1 MERRCKQLVTSDT
14 KVKVSST
21 LDKTTGKKNLTDGN
35 PETCWT
41 SQQGLPQIIH
51 LVFPEPV
58 CPMRLIL
65 TFQGGFVGTQCAIDV
80 AASVVEPTWTTLTY
94 IHPEDVNRRQIFQ
107 LPEDSS
113 HGVQCMKL
121 IFERSS
127 DFFGRITLYELQ
139 VEGWTP

>member
-1 MERRCKQLVTSDT
+1 MEGPYKPLVTSDT

-21 LDKTTGKKNLTDGN
+21 LDKTVGKKNLTDGN

-58 CPMRLIL
+58 RPMRLIL

-80 AASVVEPTWTTLTY
+80 AASASEPVWTTLTH
-94 IHPEDVNRRQIFQ
+94 IHPEDVNRRQVFQ
-107 LPEDSS
+107 LPEGNSP
-113 HGVQCMKL
+113 GIQCMK
-121 IFERSS
+121 FVMERSS

>member
-1 MERRCKQLVTSDT
+1 
-14 KVKVSST
+14 
-21 LDKTTGKKNLTDGN
+21 
-35 PETCWT
+35 
-41 SQQGLPQIIH
+41 
-51 LVFPEPV
+51 
-58 CPMRLIL
+58 MRLIL

-80 AASVVEPTWTTLTY
+80 AASALEPIWTTLTH
-94 IHPEDVNRRQIFQ
+94 IHAEDVNRRQIFQ

-113 HGVQCMKL
+113 QEIQCMKL